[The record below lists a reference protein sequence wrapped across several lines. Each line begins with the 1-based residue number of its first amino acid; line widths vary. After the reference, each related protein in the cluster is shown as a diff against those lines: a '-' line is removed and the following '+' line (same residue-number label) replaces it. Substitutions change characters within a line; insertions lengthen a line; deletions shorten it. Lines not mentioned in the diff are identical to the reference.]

1 MSSTSTL
8 SVPLP
13 VVDADVPLDR
23 DRFLRTLLRELAGVL
38 EEVVGLEE
46 TSGLVSVVA
55 QRMGS
60 EMDRWYRE
68 ALGVERL
75 DLHQVADVMV
85 DLKHRIEGGFSVH
98 EVSQERITLVND
110 RCPFGEHV
118 LDRPASCM
126 MTSNV
131 FGVIAA
137 GNLGYARVE
146 LKETIAEGDGRCLV
160 VVHLQDDRKGGGA
173 EGREYFGRA
182 P

>member
-1 MSSTSTL
+1 MPPSSTRST
-8 SVPLP
+8 PLP

-38 EEVVGLEE
+38 EDVVGLDE
-46 TSGLVSVVA
+46 TSGLMSIVA

-60 EMDRWYRE
+60 EMDLWYRE

-75 DLHQVADVMV
+75 DVRQVAEVMV
-85 DLKHRIEGGFSVH
+85 DLKRRIEGGFAVH
-98 EVSQERITLVND
+98 EVSQERIILVND

-160 VVHLQDDRKGGGA
+160 VVHLKDGGEAGGP

-182 P
+182 T